1 MLIGAVL
8 DKRPEAEIPEITA
21 ATSSWL
27 KQAPW
32 RRQDDGSLGKR
43 IKNE

>member
-1 MLIGAVL
+1 MLIGAIL
-8 DKRPEAEIPEITA
+8 DKRPKVEIPAIAA

-32 RRQDDGSLGKR
+32 RRQDDDSLRKR
-43 IKNE
+43 IKNK

>member
-8 DKRPEAEIPEITA
+8 DKIPEAEIPEIA
-21 ATSSWL
+21 SATSSWL

-32 RRQDDGSLGKR
+32 RRQDDDSFGKR